1 MRIKKFNEIS
11 SYSEYGNTFDREGAI
26 DELSKIVISDGELG
40 VYYNEMVTDLKR
52 ELQSLN
58 DDDLKMIIFVNYL
71 NGEIEKGNV
80 KSKDDIPSD
89 FNIEHYKKAVR
100 LFSKFQEDITIK
112 YTEKYM
118 LDKYPGNIK

>member
-1 MRIKKFNEIS
+1 MQ
-11 SYSEYGNTFDREGAI
+11 
-26 DELSKIVISDGELG
+26 LCVLG
-40 VYYNEMVTDLKR
+40 
-52 ELQSLN
+52 S
-58 DDDLKMIIFVNYL
+58 FVNYL